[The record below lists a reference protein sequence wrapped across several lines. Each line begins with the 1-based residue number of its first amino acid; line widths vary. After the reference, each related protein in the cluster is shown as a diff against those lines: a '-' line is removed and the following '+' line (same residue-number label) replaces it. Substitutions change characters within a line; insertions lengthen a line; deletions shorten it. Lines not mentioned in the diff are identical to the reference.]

1 MMLSINRMPTLQVRP
16 ALLALGIAG
25 GCCGLSPAQTSST
38 ALPPTVILPEQV
50 AVWDQ
55 AARAQ
60 AKPADGFRIQV
71 YLGEL
76 QAARQLRADLR
87 KQQSLPVYVM
97 DLAPNY
103 RVCLGDFRDRWSA
116 DEERRRWLATYP
128 TATVIPC
135 PIAPPPLPTEDV
147 HGN

>member
-1 MMLSINRMPTLQVRP
+1 MIRPTNGIQRSGLEGAGS
-16 ALLALGIAG
+16 AL
-25 GCCGLSPAQTSST
+25 TT
-38 ALPPTVILPEQV
+38 T
-50 AVWDQ
+50 
-55 AARAQ
+55 
-60 AKPADGFRIQV
+60 
-71 YLGEL
+71 

-147 HGN
+147 HGD